1 MSACIAVT
9 NLTRRRCVGARV
21 RLANRWWARLRG
33 LLGRRPLAEGEGLM
47 LVPCRAV
54 HMFGM
59 RYPVDVLFVD
69 RTGGVVATYHR
80 LAPGSRSK
88 WHRGAVAALEVPA
101 GTLATT
107 ETQPG
112 DSLIWYPNPVAA

>member
-1 MSACIAVT
+1 MSACIGVA
-9 NLTRRRCVGARV
+9 NLTRRHCVGSRV
-21 RLANRWWARLRG
+21 RLANHWWTRLRG

-69 RTGGVVATYHR
+69 GSGGVVATYHQ

-88 WHRGAVAALEVPA
+88 WHRSAIAALEVPA
-101 GTLATT
+101 GTLAMTQ
-107 ETQPG
+107 TQPG
-112 DSLIWYPNPVAA
+112 DSLMWYPNPVAP